1 MVSEYMPANE
11 SVESRVSTL
20 RDRLASSRGKAEQ
33 QFSQFSAQS
42 QVDSAMQSSPSDSL
56 RATLLRVK
64 SSTNK
69 SMDELV
75 PPSFAGKIQAK
86 KPSVA

>member
-1 MVSEYMPANE
+1 MPAVE
-11 SVESRVSTL
+11 SVESRVNSL
-20 RDRLASSRGKAEQ
+20 RDRLASSRERAEQ
-33 QFSQFSAQS
+33 QFSQFAAQS
-42 QVDSAMQSSPSDSL
+42 QVDSAMKSSPSDSL

-75 PPSFAGKIQAK
+75 APSFVGKIQAK